1 MKILAAALLLITGVA
16 SAQPPAKDEPASVV
30 PPAANDPIASYFTAL
45 EATKLVLKRSG
56 YSVNDIALWEINEAF
71 ASVPIAVCKDLG
83 IDDEKVN
90 IFGSG
95 CSIGHPISAS
105 GARMINTL
113 VYELQRR
120 GGGLGVASM
129 CAAAGQGGA
138 VLIEV

>member
-1 MKILAAALLLITGVA
+1 
-16 SAQPPAKDEPASVV
+16 
-30 PPAANDPIASYFTAL
+30 
-45 EATKLVLKRSG
+45 
-56 YSVNDIALWEINEAF
+56 
-71 ASVPIAVCKDLG
+71 
-83 IDDEKVN
+83 VN